1 MKFGIEPKQASRPS
15 GTEIT
20 PTVES
25 ISEAYEGLMA
35 SYMELTDAQ
44 RNLDEVCQAV
54 ANVELSI
61 QMLKVGGDAA
71 VSILNVDKSLES
83 LLNLDAKLITANR
96 AQEGL
101 VDTAKDLFHKFVEW
115 IKKVI
120 AKIKE
125 FWKHLT
131 DKRFVWLSFVKK
143 TKKVL
148 VEKGAQKWNV
158 FRKAE
163 DDDYV
168 PSLIKYDDFMNILG
182 KFGDVAGALA
192 PALMKIQQEA
202 TKIDRVIGQ
211 SYEEFVK
218 WNDEM
223 IKLIGD
229 TIRDPKLNGALNS
242 VGTFLKV
249 SDEGIV
255 KMYQFRVIRDMP
267 SIFGGTQDISG
278 TEYTEY
284 FRPVDSY
291 DDKTLGELGWT
302 YENALKA
309 ADATIAHYSKFGEF
323 GATYANRSDEINAKF
338 MTAVSKIEQS
348 NTKMLTAVKTS
359 FGSITSF
366 YRVAMEIHD
375 YGFHYF
381 LKWVMNLAYGSEVV

>member
-1 MKFGIEPKQASRPS
+1 MKFAVCTNKPAAKTQVAPP
-15 GTEIT
+15 IT
-20 PTVES
+20 LQDIDET
-25 ISEAYEGLMA
+25 YEGMMTA
-35 SYMELTDAQ
+35 YMELTDAE
-44 RNLDEVCQAV
+44 RNFDEVCRAI

-83 LLNLDAKLITANR
+83 LLNLDAKLITADR

-131 DKRFVWLSFVKK
+131 DKRFVWLSYVKK

-163 DDDYV
+163 DDEYT
-168 PSLIKYDDFMNILG
+168 PSLLKYDDFMNILG

-202 TKIDRVIGQ
+202 TKIDQVIGQ

-229 TIRDPKLNGALNS
+229 TIRDPKLTGALNS

-255 KMYQFRVIRDMP
+255 KMSQFRVLRDMP

-284 FRPVDSY
+284 FRPFETY

-338 MTAVSKIEQS
+338 MAAVSKIDQS
-348 NTKMLTAVKTS
+348 NTKMLTAVKAS
-359 FGSITSF
+359 FGSVTSF
-366 YRVAMEIHD
+366 YSVAMQIHD

-381 LKWVMNLAYGSEVV
+381 LKWVMNLAYGSEVA